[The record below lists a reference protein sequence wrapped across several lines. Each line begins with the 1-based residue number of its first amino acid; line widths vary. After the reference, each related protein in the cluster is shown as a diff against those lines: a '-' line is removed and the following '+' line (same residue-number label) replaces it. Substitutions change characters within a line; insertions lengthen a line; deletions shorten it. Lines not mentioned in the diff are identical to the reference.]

1 MEFHNVG
8 EVYKE
13 AMKYKDDIMTSIC
26 NILTENKIN
35 YEVNNKYTEI
45 IIKKQRKNI
54 KKLLESNIEIPSQV
68 FSCLIGITNSSK
80 NTYIRLM
87 VN

>member
-13 AMKYKDDIMTSIC
+13 AMKYKDGIMESIC
-26 NILTENKIN
+26 NILDENKIK
-35 YEVNNKYTEI
+35 YETNTKVTEI

-54 KKLLESNIEIPSQV
+54 KKLLQNNLDIPEQV
-68 FSCLIGITNSSK
+68 FSCLISVTNSVK
-80 NTYIRLM
+80 NTYVRLI
-87 VN
+87 VH